1 MFYVLRNIWRRVGGT
16 EGLDPGLVELRSA
29 VLSMAA
35 VLAGLGCA
43 TALRGAAG
51 LHAQAV
57 VATVALTVLLW
68 RGERSAASRHRPV
81 ALLVV
86 PLFAMGAGEVGRLMS
101 TAPPVGDALY
111 VLMTGV
117 AVWVR
122 RFGPLA
128 ARFGALVLPTS
139 LLVLI
144 VAVPAGPGVDPLG
157 WFAATAFIAIAVT
170 HLCLLFGEGT
180 GVLPRRA
187 RVAAR
192 PAAGVPPHRRPRVHE
207 RARAYGRGRAGRPR
221 GWRLAP
227 TTRMA
232 VQLTLALA
240 AAFALGRL
248 VYPQHWPWVV
258 ISTYIVCSGT
268 RARGDVLHKAVA
280 RVVGGAAGTVLVAA
294 CAGLLPAGGTGALVA
309 LFVVLGIAT
318 WLRPLHY
325 ALWAAGVTAMLA
337 LLYDY
342 QGTGGPEELVER
354 LGGILLGA
362 ALAGVVSWFVL
373 PLRTRDVVRVRTA
386 RSLAALAGV
395 VAAGRSAPEL
405 VPELLTRR
413 RDSFERTLRD
423 LLDVAPPVEAHR
435 ALGRLADRIPAQAV
449 HDLVTWP
456 TGVEA
461 GADAGR
467 HQAHAADTIDALVR
481 CQAPVR
487 ALTELGCAHPQALA
501 DPAVRRGLE
510 QLEQHV
516 AAACR

>member
-1 MFYVLRNIWRRVGGT
+1 MFYVLRNIWRRIGGSG
-16 EGLDPGLVELRSA
+16 GLDPGLVELRSA

-68 RGERSAASRHRPV
+68 RGERSAGPRHRAV
-81 ALLVV
+81 GLLVV
-86 PLFAMGAGEVGRLMS
+86 PLFAVGTGEVGRLMS

-111 VLMTGV
+111 VLMTGA

-128 ARFGALVLPTS
+128 ARLGALVLPTS

-144 VAVPAGPGVDPLG
+144 VAVPASPGGDPLG
-157 WFAATAFIAIAVT
+157 WFAVTAFIAIAAT
-170 HLCLLFGEGT
+170 HLCLLFGEST
-180 GVLPRRA
+180 GVLPRRVSA
-187 RVAAR
+187 AAR
-192 PAAGVPPHRRPRVHE
+192 PAASVPPHQRVRVH
-207 RARAYGRGRAGRPR
+207 GRGRVGRLR

-240 AAFALGRL
+240 AAFVLGGL
-248 VYPQHWPWVV
+248 AYPQHWPWVV

-268 RARGDVLHKAVA
+268 RARGDVLHKGVA

-294 CAGLLPAGGTGALVA
+294 CAGLLPAGGTGAVVA

-362 ALAGVVSWFVL
+362 ALAAVVSWFVL
-373 PLRTRDVVRVRTA
+373 PLRTRDVVRVRTT
-386 RSLAALAGV
+386 RSLTALAGV
-395 VAAGRSAPEL
+395 VAAGRSEPEL

-413 RDSFERTLRD
+413 RDCFERALRD

-449 HDLVTWP
+449 RDLTTWP
-456 TGVEA
+456 TGGGA
-461 GADAGR
+461 GTGE

-487 ALTELGCAHPQALA
+487 ALTELGRAHPQALA